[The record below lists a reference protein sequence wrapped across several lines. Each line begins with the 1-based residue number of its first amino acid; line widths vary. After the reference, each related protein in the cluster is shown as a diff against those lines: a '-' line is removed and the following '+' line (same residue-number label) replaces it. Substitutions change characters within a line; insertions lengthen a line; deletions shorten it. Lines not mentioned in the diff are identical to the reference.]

1 MKISARLRSTF
12 HRREK
17 PPPLTAAE
25 RRPPS
30 WAADPR
36 LEPDREDMRNRRSA
50 DAFGMGYADGG
61 GYMFGDSGGGGMFGD
76 GGGGGG
82 GGDGP

>member
-1 MKISARLRSTF
+1 MKISGRLRTMF

-17 PPPLTAAE
+17 LPPLDPSE

-50 DAFGMGYADGG
+50 DAFGMGYLDGG
-61 GYMFGDSGGGGMFGD
+61 GFTD
-76 GGGGGG
+76 GGGN
-82 GGDGP
+82 P

>member
-1 MKISARLRSTF
+1 MKISERLRSTF

-17 PPPLTAAE
+17 LPPLDRSE
-25 RRPPS
+25 LRPPS

-36 LEPDREDMRNRRSA
+36 LEPDKMDMRNRRSA
-50 DAFGMGYADGG
+50 DAFGMGYMDGG
-61 GYMFGDSGGGGMFGD
+61 GFFD
-76 GGGGGG
+76 GGGG

>member
-12 HRREK
+12 RRREK
-17 PPPLTAAE
+17 LPPLAPSE

-36 LEPDREDMRNRRSA
+36 LEPDRANMRNRRSA
-50 DAFGMGYADGG
+50 DAFGMGYTDGG
-61 GYMFGDSGGGGMFGD
+61 GFGGGFD
-76 GGGGGG
+76 GGGGNV
-82 GGDGP
+82 